1 MTTRRYFANAAP
13 QRTLTGSMTSGQ
25 TTLTISGAFTGWPT
39 QFPFFAGLDV
49 GTLSF
54 EIVSVTAIAGSIAT
68 IVRGQDGTTGIS
80 HAAGATLDQV
90 VIRLDA
96 DEANAHTSS
105 NSGVHGVAGSVVG
118 TTDVQTLSGKT
129 LTSPTI
135 NGGTQASPVVNTPTI
150 NTPTVNGGTASNAT
164 NTGDATHS
172 ALIGKATT
180 AGGKTLSLVN
190 SAGVEK
196 ASADDAGNLSMPG
209 AITTGG
215 LTTASNGVVGGV
227 IMPRTYATGAA
238 RDAAI
243 TAPVSSMLVWLVN
256 PGIFSGYNGTSW
268 IQLRGN
274 DALEVVNIPLSGTQ
288 ATPGAGTATW
298 VTIGTATVPPWA
310 SKARVT
316 WGVSGYSDSSVSSL
330 NVTCAIKIGSVSG
343 VSIRIPGSTVTTPS
357 LTVGTSELLTG
368 LSTGPQSVTVS
379 ATYGSGS
386 GVFNATVDTRVYAS
400 IDYLL

>member
-39 QFPFFAGLDV
+39 QFPFFAGLDI

-54 EIVSVTAIAGSIAT
+54 EIVSVTAIAGSVAT
-68 IVRGQDGTTGIS
+68 IVRAQDGTTGIS

-129 LTSPTI
+129 LTTPTI
-135 NGGTQASPVVNTPTI
+135 NSPVVNTPTVNTPTI
-150 NTPTVNGGTASNAT
+150 NTPTISGGTASNAT
-164 NTGDATHS
+164 NTGDATHP

-227 IMPRTYATGAA
+227 IMPRLYATGAA

-243 TAPVSSMLVWLVN
+243 TAPLSSMLVWLVN

-268 IQLRGN
+268 IQLRGS
-274 DALEVVNIPLSGTQ
+274 DALEVLNAVPGTYS
-288 ATPGAGTATW
+288 TSAGTATW

-310 SKARVT
+310 TKARVT
-316 WGVSGYSDSSVSSL
+316 WGVSGYAASTTSAL
-330 NVTCAIKIGSVSG
+330 NVTCAVKIGTVAGTSM
-343 VSIRIPGSTVTTPS
+343 RMPGSTVTT
-357 LTVGTSELLTG
+357 TNNTIGASELLTG
-368 LSTGPQSVTVS
+368 ISTGSQSVTIT
-379 ATYGSGS
+379 ATFVGGTGSFGT
-386 GVFNATVDTRVYAS
+386 TVDTRIYAS
-400 IDYLL
+400 IDYIL